1 MKNSQRISPALFA
14 VFSLLGGLL
23 LLLLAY
29 FLSKILSPDDLS
41 ASMLSELF
49 SHKSNSDPAEI
60 GDAFEQ
66 IRGETD
72 LPSGSAVD
80 LITTII
86 RVILGLFSVLLT
98 GVALWSGTL
107 FVVHFGEE
115 QQVTNARKLLIW
127 SLLGVVVTASSYA
140 LISGVLGLHFGG

>member
-1 MKNSQRISPALFA
+1 MKNHQKISPGLFA
-14 VFSLLGGLL
+14 LFSLLGGVL

-41 ASMLSELF
+41 ASILSDLF
-49 SHKSNSDPAEI
+49 SGIGSDSAEI
-60 GDAFEQ
+60 DDAF
-66 IRGETD
+66 GEIESETP
-72 LPSGSAVD
+72 LPNGSISD
-80 LITTII
+80 LIMMII
-86 RVILGLFSVLLT
+86 RIILGLFSVLLT

-107 FVVHFGEE
+107 FVVHLGEE

-140 LISGVLGLHFGG
+140 LISGVLGLHFGA